1 MADINERVA
10 KLEGHRE
17 EHEGRHTRFETAIET
32 LFGKIDKRLENG
44 DGKFDSISGKVDGVA
59 VQLSEHCKHDRANG
73 YHPSKK
79 ETVIK
84 VVLPSAL
91 GGSGILAFIIWVI
104 TTMAKRLP

>member
-44 DGKFDSISGKVDGVA
+44 DGKFDSISNKVDGVA
-59 VQLSEHCKHDRANG
+59 VQLAEHCKHDFAKS
-73 YHPSKK
+73 HATKK

-91 GGSGILAFIIWVI
+91 GGSGVLAFIIWVI
-104 TTMAKRLP
+104 TEMAKGPP